1 MPKVSV
7 MIDAGKATAAAPLG
21 PALGPTGVNIGKI
34 VAEINEKTKSYV
46 GMKIPVDIVID
57 SATKNFEIKI
67 GSPPTSAIIKKE
79 AKAEKG
85 AANPKADKVGDLTL
99 AQVKTIAEQKMP
111 DMNSY
116 KIKPAVKEVLGT
128 CDSMGV
134 YVEGKRAKEIE
145 KEIEQGLHDSLF
157 TS

>member
-7 MIDAGKATAAAPLG
+7 MIDAGKATAGAPLG

-34 VAEINEKTKSYV
+34 VAEINEKTKSYA

-79 AKAEKG
+79 ANAEKG
-85 AANPKADKVGDLTL
+85 AANPKVDKVGELTL
-99 AQVKTIAEQKMP
+99 KQVKTIAEQKMG

-116 KIKPAVKEVLGT
+116 HVKSAVKEVLGT

-134 YVEGKRAKEIE
+134 YVAGKRAKEIE
-145 KEIEQGLHDSLF
+145 KEIEQGMHSELF
-157 TS
+157 K